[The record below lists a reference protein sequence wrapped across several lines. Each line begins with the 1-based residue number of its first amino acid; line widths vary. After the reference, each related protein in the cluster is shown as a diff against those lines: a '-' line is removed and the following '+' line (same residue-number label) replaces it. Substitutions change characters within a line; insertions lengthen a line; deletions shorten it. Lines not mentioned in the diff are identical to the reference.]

1 MLDATRLRSYTE
13 HMSHRRIMLF
23 IVLLLASLLAA
34 CSPGHVGG
42 NEIAFLRG
50 GHLWTMD
57 PDGANAFEVVA
68 DTTPVIGYGWSPTH
82 QILTYRTLDP
92 DYAKTATA
100 QSLTMNPLTEMFGDV
115 PGSENTIGIDGGS
128 PIPIL
133 FSSQDVQVSNAW
145 WNASG
150 NRLLYREEP
159 VTSPPTTTTALWW
172 ISQNDQ
178 PGGIARKLFPSTFSI
193 PSIAANNSMMI
204 GNSYRG
210 MYTTALDG
218 TNIKFIITS
227 KLPGHPLSATLERI
241 LLQPAHAQPAI
252 LYAISSTPAGS
263 FSTSPLSVQL
273 TISDIHGQTTTLTT
287 CTCSQF
293 AWSPDGNSIL
303 YSTGATYTLLR
314 LSDKS
319 SFSITADGG
328 SMPYWSPDSR
338 FLLLD
343 GVHSLTL
350 LNLTNQQSHVLLS
363 DAATQENN
371 TPPIAVTN
379 ALLQPL
385 SNNLWAID
393 SRHFLFLTR
402 GRLLWQNKSLSSGK
416 GLYTVAI
423 DDHGQPQDAPALVDA
438 GNDTQAGWT
447 YENPNT
453 SFLF

>member
-1 MLDATRLRSYTE
+1 
-13 HMSHRRIMLF
+13 MLF
-23 IVLLLASLLAA
+23 IGLLFASLLSA

-42 NEIAFLRG
+42 SEIAFLRD

-68 DTTPVIGYGWSPTH
+68 ETPAVIGYGWSPTH

-92 DYAKTATA
+92 EYAKTAFA
-100 QSLTMNPLTEMFGDV
+100 HALAMNPLTEMFGDM
-115 PGSENTIGIDGGS
+115 PASENTIGIDGGS

-150 NRLLYREEP
+150 NRLIYREEAA
-159 VTSPPTTTTALWW
+159 TSSPTANSVLWW

-178 PGGIARKLFPSTFSI
+178 PGGIARKLFPSSFSI
-193 PSIAANNSMMI
+193 PSIATNNSMAI

-210 MYTTALDG
+210 VYATSLDG
-218 TNIKFIITS
+218 TNMRFIIAG
-227 KLPGHPLSATLERI
+227 KLAGHPLPATLERI
-241 LLQPAHAQPAI
+241 LLQPAQTQPSMLFAFSS
-252 LYAISSTPAGS
+252 AATGSSSST
-263 FSTSPLSVQL
+263 PLSVQL
-273 TISDIHGQTTTLTT
+273 TMSDMHGQMTPLTT

-303 YSTGATYTLLR
+303 YSSGATYTLFH
-314 LSDKS
+314 LSDRS
-319 SFSITADGG
+319 SFSITAEDG

-343 GVHSLTL
+343 GGHSLTL
-350 LNLTNQQSHVLLS
+350 LNLSNQQSHVLLS
-363 DAATQENN
+363 DGSALWNSTSQALPLAATN
-371 TPPIAVTN
+371 T
-379 ALLQPL
+379 LLQPL
-385 SNNLWAID
+385 TNNLWAAD
-393 SRHFLFLTR
+393 SQHFLFLTR
-402 GRLLWQNKSLSSGK
+402 GRLLWQGKTLSSGK

-423 DDHGQPQDAPALVDA
+423 DDQGQAQGTPMLVDA

-447 YENPNT
+447 YEDLNT